1 MTNNK
6 KPKTNPFFNLN
17 YEPALESLGNQYF
30 DRIQPAKF
38 SQHILRFRNDK
49 LLPIFGLD
57 PDTVT
62 NEYFIDFG
70 GRFGGNQSCLAL
82 RYHGYQ
88 FGQYNPYLGDGRG
101 FLYGQVRGIDG
112 QLYDF
117 GTKGSGQTP
126 HSQSRDGRLTL
137 KGGVREV
144 LAAEALH
151 DAGVKTSRCLSLI
164 ETGAFTRDGETLRG
178 AVMVRLSCSHLRF
191 GTFERLE
198 YYDRPDL
205 IKQLLDHVIQYYYPH
220 LWQQPNSYIHFYGE
234 LVQRIAKLVA
244 QWMAVGFC
252 HGVLNTDNMS
262 ITGESFDY
270 GPYAFID
277 TYNPAFTAA
286 AFDRQGRYSYRNQ
299 PSVCRWN
306 LAMLQR
312 PLSAAIPV
320 SAMEAAL
327 NTFSE
332 SYTHYYHQLM
342 LRKLGFDRL
351 SFLETEELIDL
362 TLQFL
367 FLTKVNYGKF
377 FSELRQKFSPQW
389 SQDAN
394 YILQDL
400 SSLVSGE
407 EVAILKRWCWLYHQ
421 LLLERSPEEIKL
433 IAQNLQR
440 VNPLVVLSKS
450 KIETIWQAINEDDNW
465 QLLEEYLND
474 LCTKQKF
481 KHKPVKENRKKFA

>member
-1 MTNNK
+1 M
-6 KPKTNPFFNLN
+6 TNPFFNLN
-17 YEPALESLGNQYF
+17 YEPALESLGNEYF
-30 DRIQPAKF
+30 DRVQPAKF
-38 SQHILRFRNDK
+38 SQHILHFRNDK

-57 PDTVT
+57 PATVT
-62 NEYFIDFG
+62 NEDFIDFG
-70 GRFGGNQSCLAL
+70 GSFGGNQSCLAL

-151 DAGVKTSRCLSLI
+151 DAGVKTSRCWSLI
-164 ETGAFTRDGETLRG
+164 ETGAFTRDGETVRG
-178 AVMVRLSCSHLRF
+178 AVMVRLSHSHLRF

-205 IKQLLDHVIQYYYPH
+205 IKQLLDHVIQYYYPR
-220 LWQQPNSYIHFYGE
+220 LWQQPDSYIHFYNE

-286 AFDRQGRYSYRNQ
+286 TFDRQGRYSYRNQ

-306 LAMLQR
+306 LGMLQR
-312 PLSAAIPV
+312 PLSAVIPV
-320 SAMEAAL
+320 SEMEAAL

-342 LRKLGFDRL
+342 LRKLGFFRVAEAKPVRL

-377 FSELRQKFSPQW
+377 FSELRQKFAPKW
-389 SQDAN
+389 GQDAN

-400 SSLVSGE
+400 ECLVSGE

-421 LLLERSPEEIKL
+421 LLLERSPEEIKI

-440 VNPLVVLSKS
+440 ANPLVVLSKS
-450 KIETIWQAINEDDNW
+450 KIETIWQAINEHDNW
-465 QLLEEYLND
+465 QMFVEYLIR
-474 LCTKQKF
+474 LM
-481 KHKPVKENRKKFA
+481 